1 NDQTKYPVTITKV
14 DDHQENAVI
23 TQNVTAK
30 EQVIRFGF
38 DFFKFANSAS
48 GSTSSGFND
57 LTFKLSPIK
66 PTLPITGAED
76 ETTTGFNETLG
87 FDGYG
92 KFENI

>member
-1 NDQTKYPVTITKV
+1 
-14 DDHQENAVI
+14 
-23 TQNVTAK
+23 
-30 EQVIRFGF
+30 

-57 LTFKLSPIK
+57 LTFKLTPIK

-76 ETTTGFNETLG
+76 EATTGFNEVLG

-92 KFENI
+92 KFENIPFGDYRFEEVKAPTGFQKIQPLVIHSTFQEN